1 MQISLTQI
9 LLITFLLFALSRVI
23 LRFIGGS
30 LSFFGLLFWSALFG
44 SSIFTVIFPSITG
57 NIANA
62 FGVGRGVDAVIYA
75 SITLLFYLV
84 FRLYIYL
91 EDIRQE
97 ITQLIQKL
105 ALRGTDENKKNKNSK
120 K

>member
-1 MQISLTQI
+1 MSITLTQ
-9 LLITFLLFALSRVI
+9 LLLTVFLLFALSRVM
-23 LRFIGGS
+23 LRFIGGA

-44 SSIFTVIFPSITG
+44 SSIVVVLFPRITG
-57 NIANA
+57 AIAQLV
-62 FGVGRGVDAVIYA
+62 GIGRGVDAVLYA

-105 ALRGTDENKKNKNSK
+105 ALKEKNDKKTS
-120 K
+120 